1 MGIIRVLHEKV
12 VSQIAAGE
20 VIDRPAS
27 VVRELVDNS
36 IDAGSGRIFVLIEKG
51 GKSLI
56 RVSDNGAGMVR
67 DDLLLSIER
76 HATSKISSVSE
87 LFAIASL
94 GFRGEALPSIG
105 AVSKMEITSR
115 PKEEIAGHRLK
126 VSGGRVRSIDEVGCP
141 PGTLVE
147 VRDLFFNLPARKKFL
162 KGERTETDQILDLLV
177 SIGLPYHQ
185 VHFRLDSGERT
196 LLNLPP
202 TTELRNRFPGVFGPE
217 VGSSLKETSLD
228 NRDFRIKAFLGDP
241 EHARSRADRILL
253 YVNRRHVRDKLIMH
267 AVMEGYGQR
276 LMKGRYPQ
284 AVVFLDV
291 NPSLVD
297 VNVHPAK
304 QEVRLQQGRIIHEA
318 LIGAVQR
325 ALGRELHPVSGVV
338 LTPFEAAVH
347 EDHPLQMALEPPA
360 GYKQQERG
368 EGSSGAQAEL
378 QILGQLRE
386 TYILS
391 ETPEG
396 LLVVDQH
403 AAHERVVYEMLRR
416 SYGSSGPEVQ
426 AFLIPKRLEF
436 SLKDAAT
443 VSEKLDSIR
452 ALGFDVEPFGGTTF
466 LLRSVP
472 SLLIDTRWENLFS
485 ELIPTLQE
493 GNLEEGDP
501 VVNGVSDRVLT
512 IMACHGAIRAGQHLS
527 QQEMAHLVR
536 QLFCTALPTNCP
548 HGRPTFR
555 KFSIEEMER
564 LFRRSV

>member
-12 VSQIAAGE
+12 ISQIAAGE
-20 VIDRPAS
+20 VIERPAS
-27 VVRELVDNS
+27 IVRELIDNS
-36 IDAGSGRIFVLIEKG
+36 IDAGSGRIFVWIEKG
-51 GKSLI
+51 GKGLI

-67 DDLLLSIER
+67 DDLLLSVER

-87 LFAIASL
+87 LFSIASL

-115 PKEEIAGHRLK
+115 PKEQVGGHRLK
-126 VSGGRVRSIDEVGCP
+126 VSGGRVLSIEEVGCP
-141 PGTLVE
+141 AGTLVE

-177 SIGLPYHQ
+177 RTGLPYYQ
-185 VHFRLDSGERT
+185 IHFRLDSGDRT
-196 LLNLPP
+196 LINLAP
-202 TTELRNRFPGVFGPE
+202 TPDLRHRFPALFGPD
-217 VGSSLKETSLD
+217 VGSSMQEASLESA
-228 NRDFRIKAFLGDP
+228 DFRIKAFLGDP
-241 EHARSRADRILL
+241 EYARSRADRILL

-304 QEVRLQQGRIIHEA
+304 QEVRLQQGRTIHDA
-318 LIGAVQR
+318 LIATIQR
-325 ALGRELHPVSGVV
+325 TLGREMRPVSGADAA
-338 LTPFEAAVH
+338 LFEPALH
-347 EDHPLQMALEPPA
+347 QEPPLQMALEPPA
-360 GYKQQERG
+360 GYRHPQGRQEP
-368 EGSSGAQAEL
+368 AEAPMEF
-378 QILGQLRE
+378 QVLGQFRE
-386 TYILS
+386 TYILL

-396 LLVVDQH
+396 LLVMDQH
-403 AAHERVVYEMLRR
+403 AAHERVVYEKLSR

-426 AFLIPKRLEF
+426 AFLIPQQLEF
-436 SLKDAAT
+436 SLKDAGT
-443 VSEKLDSIR
+443 IMEKLDSIR

-472 SLLIDTRWENLFS
+472 ALLADTQWGKLFS
-485 ELIPTLQE
+485 DLLPA
-493 GNLEEGDP
+493 LEEGDP
-501 VVNGVSDRVLT
+501 VENGVSDRLLT
-512 IMACHGAIRAGQHLS
+512 VMACHGAIRAGQRLS
-527 QQEMAHLVR
+527 EQEMAHLVR
-536 QLFCTALPTNCP
+536 QLYSTALPTNCP
-548 HGRPTFR
+548 HGRPTIR

-564 LFRRSV
+564 LFRRAV